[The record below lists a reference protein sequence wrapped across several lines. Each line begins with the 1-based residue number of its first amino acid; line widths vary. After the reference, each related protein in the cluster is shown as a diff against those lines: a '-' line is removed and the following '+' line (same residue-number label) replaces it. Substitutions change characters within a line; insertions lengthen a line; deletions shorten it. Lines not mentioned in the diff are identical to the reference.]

1 MTSATHFPAEGLA
14 AERIVLRAAHEEHA
28 TELLKYYEVNRQH
41 LRPWEPLR
49 PASFFEPDAIT
60 GRLRVMAHQTSAGN
74 ALHLLMF
81 EREGDRVI
89 GECNF
94 TNIVRGPFQACHLG
108 FSVAS
113 MFEGRGLMR
122 EGLSAAIDHV
132 FTGLRLHRIMAN
144 YRPENVRSE
153 RLLTRLGFEKEGV
166 ARSFLMINGSW
177 ADHVLTSR
185 ISPLTPSPFQPH
197 E

>member
-1 MTSATHFPAEGLA
+1 MTCATDLPDEGLA
-14 AERIVLRAAHEEHA
+14 TERLVLRAAREEYA
-28 TELLKYYEVNRQH
+28 TELLKYYEVNKQH
-41 LRPWEPLR
+41 LQPWEPLR
-49 PASFFEPDAIT
+49 PVSFFEPDALAA
-60 GRLRVMAHQTSAGN
+60 RLRAMAHQTSTGS

-81 EREGDRVI
+81 EREGDRMI

-122 EGLSAAIDHV
+122 EGLAAAIDHV
-132 FTGLRLHRIMAN
+132 FSALKLHRIMAN
-144 YRPENVRSE
+144 YRPENLRSE
-153 RLLTRLGFEKEGV
+153 SLLTRLGFEKEGV

-185 ISPLTPSPFQPH
+185 INPVTSSPFQPH